1 MGKTLMPG
9 VLEELERKFAAK
21 PGEVEIVLALANAYA
36 DQGRWEEAV
45 RLYKLA
51 IELDPENGDLYN
63 RLGIVFVSVDDPV
76 EAEESY
82 LQSIRL
88 SPMNPESYYNLGEL
102 YRIQHRWSNARYM
115 FEKCLQLTDDLDMRM
130 EVREKLIS
138 L

>member
-1 MGKTLMPG
+1 MDKILMPG
-9 VLEELERKFAAK
+9 LLEELERKFAAK
-21 PGEVEIVLALANAYA
+21 PGDVEIVLALANAYA
-36 DQGRWEEAV
+36 DHGRWEEAATM
-45 RLYKLA
+45 YKLA

-82 LQSIRL
+82 LHAIRL